1 VPYADIIADATNS
14 IASAA
19 PQLIDVQWTDAALQ
33 QAHGHAQRL
42 GEPLVELIE
51 QCLAQDPRPAY
62 QTPAPEREY
71 GSSGI
76 WTCAGI
82 TRRRSRFACSK

>member
-1 VPYADIIADATNS
+1 VPYADIIDTATNS

-19 PQLIDVQWTDAALQ
+19 PQLIPVQWLKTALQ

-42 GEPLVELIE
+42 EEPLVELIE

-62 QTPAPEREY
+62 QTPA
-71 GSSGI
+71 
-76 WTCAGI
+76 
-82 TRRRSRFACSK
+82 